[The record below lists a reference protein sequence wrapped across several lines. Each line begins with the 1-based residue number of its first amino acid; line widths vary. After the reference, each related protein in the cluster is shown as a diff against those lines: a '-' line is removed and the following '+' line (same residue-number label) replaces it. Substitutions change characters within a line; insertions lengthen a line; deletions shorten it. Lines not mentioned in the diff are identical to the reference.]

1 MPAQE
6 GGMERMSHQGPSSA
20 QGGRGKGQSPLA
32 LASVLWDSRVL
43 APTPHLGQEEFCGAA
58 REVGW
63 AVGPSDWHWPR
74 NLFPAELAH
83 SDPQLMLQ
91 IKRPRNESR
100 TLGPVWSHAD
110 CCIVPGTAGSP
121 ALKVAPGRGLS
132 RPRCPRA
139 RSAWV

>member
-1 MPAQE
+1 
-6 GGMERMSHQGPSSA
+6 MERMSHQGPSSTR
-20 QGGRGKGQSPLA
+20 GGRGKGQSPLA

-91 IKRPRNESR
+91 IKRPRNWSR
-100 TLGPVWSHAD
+100 TRLLQRGATL
-110 CCIVPGTAGSP
+110 TA
-121 ALKVAPGRGLS
+121 AL
-132 RPRCPRA
+132 CPKLRA
-139 RSAWV
+139 VQL